1 MSYEVNCKLMEVQSE
16 QSGEGKNGRWVKQ
29 TFIGETMDQ
38 YPKKIA
44 FTAFNEQLISLL
56 KPIVVGS
63 TIKVNFR
70 VESREYNG
78 KWYSDIR
85 AFGITSMSAGAS
97 APMQSA
103 TSGQSFEEEAT
114 ANTME
119 GLAQTGS
126 DDLPF

>member
-29 TFIGETMDQ
+29 MFIAETMDQ

-44 FTAFNEQLISLL
+44 FIVFSEQLIAQL
-56 KPIVVGS
+56 KTMVVGS

-78 KWYSDIR
+78 KWYSDVR
-85 AFGITSMSAGAS
+85 AFGLTSMSAPVS
-97 APMQSA
+97 QPMVSQ
-103 TSGQSFEEEAT
+103 GESFGEEVLS
-114 ANTME
+114 NTME
-119 GLAQTGS
+119 GLTQKGS

>member
-29 TFIGETMDQ
+29 TFIAETMDQ

-44 FTAFNEQLISLL
+44 FTAFNEQIISQL
-56 KPIVVGS
+56 KAISIGS
-63 TIKVNFR
+63 TVKVNFR

-85 AFGITSMSAGAS
+85 AFGLNAMSAPAS
-97 APMQSA
+97 QPM
-103 TSGQSFEEEAT
+103 TSQGESFGEQVLN
-114 ANTME
+114 NTME
-119 GLAQTGS
+119 GLTQTGS

>member
-29 TFIGETMDQ
+29 TFIAETMDQ

-44 FTAFNEQLISLL
+44 FTAFSEQIISQL
-56 KPIVVGS
+56 KATSIGS
-63 TIKVNFR
+63 TVKVNFR

-85 AFGITSMSAGAS
+85 AFGLTSMSAPAS
-97 APMQSA
+97 QPMSSQ
-103 TSGQSFEEEAT
+103 GDSFGEQVLN
-114 ANTME
+114 NTME
-119 GLAQTGS
+119 GLTQTGS
-126 DDLPF
+126 DDLTF

>member
-29 TFIGETMDQ
+29 TFIAETMDQ

-44 FTAFNEQLISLL
+44 FTAFSEQIISQL
-56 KPIVVGS
+56 KATSIGS
-63 TIKVNFR
+63 TVKVNFR

-85 AFGITSMSAGAS
+85 AFGLTSMSAPAS
-97 APMQSA
+97 QPMSSQ
-103 TSGQSFEEEAT
+103 GDSFGEQVLN
-114 ANTME
+114 NTME
-119 GLAQTGS
+119 GLTQTGS

>member
-44 FTAFNEQLISLL
+44 FTAFGEQVINQL
-56 KPIVVGS
+56 KSIAVGS
-63 TIKVNFR
+63 TVKVNFR

-78 KWYSDIR
+78 RWYTDVR
-85 AFGITSMSAGAS
+85 AFGISSMSAPAS
-97 APMQSA
+97 APMQSQ
-103 TSGQSFEEEAT
+103 GQSFSEDVLT
-114 ANTME
+114 STMD
-119 GLAQTGS
+119 GLTQTGS

>member
-44 FTAFNEQLISLL
+44 FTAFNEQLISQL

-85 AFGITSMSAGAS
+85 AFGITSMSAGAP